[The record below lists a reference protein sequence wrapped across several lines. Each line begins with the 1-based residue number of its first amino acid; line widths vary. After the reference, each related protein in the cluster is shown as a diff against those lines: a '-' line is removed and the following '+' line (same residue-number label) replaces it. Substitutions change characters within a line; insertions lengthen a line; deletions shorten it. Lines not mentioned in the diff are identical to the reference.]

1 MKINSDTFG
10 YDLGWFLYLVFA
22 GALAFIFVL

>member
-1 MKINSDTFG
+1 MNINSDRFS

-22 GALAFIFVL
+22 GAVAFIFVL